1 MKKILDEEKLD
12 ILEDSKR
19 SKSSKSKKIESK
31 KIEVMQDTEQE
42 IVQRK
47 ILLFFGKLN
56 SDLHDLLVSN
66 ADEMS
71 KISTALD
78 LNRKLSYEVPFP
90 DIRPT
95 IFLDDFLP
103 RIFDLSL
110 DSKDRRTRM
119 AACEVLHVMIIY
131 IIGKK

>member
-1 MKKILDEEKLD
+1 MKKKGLTDLFIISRFECTLPILN
-12 ILEDSKR
+12 
-19 SKSSKSKKIESK
+19 
-31 KIEVMQDTEQE
+31 
-42 IVQRK
+42 
-47 ILLFFGKLN
+47 ILLFPY

-66 ADEMS
+66 EDEMS

-78 LNRKLSYEVPFP
+78 LNRKLSYELPFP

-95 IFLDDFLP
+95 IILDDFLP

-110 DSKDRRTRM
+110 DAKDRRTRM

-131 IIGKK
+131 IIGK